1 MFGIMGIKNCNS
13 TIKETMQD
21 IEKLQDQI
29 PMLKITQMT
38 IVEHLSKDDS
48 FMQLLIAGYLAND
61 KLRNSFTEYIN
72 ENGDDDMKVF
82 MQSMNETAIEFKE
95 EYRKQQDEQD

>member
-1 MFGIMGIKNCNS
+1 MQDNR
-13 TIKETMQD
+13 KETMQD

-29 PMLKITQMT
+29 QMLKITQMT

-48 FMQLLIAGYLAND
+48 FMRLLIAGYLAND

-72 ENGDDDMKVF
+72 EQGDDDMKVF
-82 MQSMNETAIEFKE
+82 MQGMNETAKEFKE
-95 EYRKQQDEQD
+95 EYRKQQND

>member
-1 MFGIMGIKNCNS
+1 VQDNR
-13 TIKETMQD
+13 KETMQD

-29 PMLKITQMT
+29 QMLKITQMT

-48 FMQLLIAGYLAND
+48 FMKLLIAGYLAND
-61 KLRNSFTEYIN
+61 KLRNSFTEHIN

-82 MQSMNETAIEFKE
+82 MQSMNETALEFKE

>member
-1 MFGIMGIKNCNS
+1 MQDNR
-13 TIKETMQD
+13 KETMQD

-29 PMLKITQMT
+29 QMLKITQMT

-48 FMQLLIAGYLAND
+48 FMRLLIAGYLAND
-61 KLRNSFTEYIN
+61 KLRDSFTEYIN
-72 ENGDDDMKVF
+72 EQGDDDMKVF
-82 MQSMNETAIEFKE
+82 MQGMNETAIEFKE

>member
-1 MFGIMGIKNCNS
+1 
-13 TIKETMQD
+13 MQD

-29 PMLKITQMT
+29 QMLKITQMT

>member
-1 MFGIMGIKNCNS
+1 MQDNR
-13 TIKETMQD
+13 KETMQD

-29 PMLKITQMT
+29 QMLKITQMT
-38 IVEHLSKDDS
+38 IVEHLSKDND
-48 FMQLLIAGYLAND
+48 FMRLLIAGYLAND

-72 ENGDDDMKVF
+72 EQGDDDMKVF
-82 MQSMNETAIEFKE
+82 MQSMNETALEFKE

>member
-1 MFGIMGIKNCNS
+1 MQDNR
-13 TIKETMQD
+13 KETMQD

-29 PMLKITQMT
+29 QMLKITQMT

-48 FMQLLIAGYLAND
+48 FMRLLIAGYLAND

-72 ENGDDDMKVF
+72 EQGDDDMKVF
-82 MQSMNETAIEFKE
+82 MQGMNETAKEFKE

>member
-1 MFGIMGIKNCNS
+1 MQDNR
-13 TIKETMQD
+13 KETMQD

-29 PMLKITQMT
+29 QMLKITQMT

>member
-1 MFGIMGIKNCNS
+1 MQDNR
-13 TIKETMQD
+13 KETMQD

-29 PMLKITQMT
+29 QMLKITQMT

-48 FMQLLIAGYLAND
+48 FMKLLIAGYLAND
-61 KLRNSFTEYIN
+61 KLRNSFTEHIN

-82 MQSMNETAIEFKE
+82 MQSMNETALEFKE